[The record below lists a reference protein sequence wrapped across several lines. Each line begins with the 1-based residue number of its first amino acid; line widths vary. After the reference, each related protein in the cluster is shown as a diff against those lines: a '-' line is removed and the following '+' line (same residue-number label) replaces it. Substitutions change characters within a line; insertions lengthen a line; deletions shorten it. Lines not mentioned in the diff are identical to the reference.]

1 MKGYKIRYQS
11 KNNNIYS
18 DYDQVIYIT
27 YDSALKIMED
37 AQEQFPDYQFE
48 IYIYKFDKFDDV
60 KPNKKV
66 QFVEFLKKIK
76 KIQLDNI
83 GFLDIEIVT
92 RKDQLSTMFTFTAWP
107 LQNDILH
114 VYKLSWLDMDN
125 NDNYEKLNHIK
136 EEIKKLHGKI
146 YN

>member
-18 DYDQVIYIT
+18 DYDQVIYVT

-48 IYIYKFDKFDDV
+48 IYIYKFDDV
-60 KPNKKV
+60 ESNKKV
-66 QFVEFLKKIK
+66 QLIEILKELQ

-107 LQNDILH
+107 QQNDTLH
-114 VYKLSWLDMDN
+114 VYKLSWLDD
-125 NDNYEKLNHIK
+125 NDNYENLNHIK
-136 EEIKKLHGKI
+136 EEIKKLHRKI